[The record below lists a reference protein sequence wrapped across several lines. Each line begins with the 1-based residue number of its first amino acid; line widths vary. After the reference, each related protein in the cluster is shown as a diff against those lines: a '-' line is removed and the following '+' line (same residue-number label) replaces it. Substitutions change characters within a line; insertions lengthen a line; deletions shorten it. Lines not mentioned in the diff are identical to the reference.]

1 MSGPVGT
8 GAGAAVPV
16 VDLTLAGV
24 RVVPMRGRHLS
35 AVRAIDEVC
44 FSRPWSTALWRR
56 ELADPTRVHLVA
68 VTDVVVGHAGL
79 LTVLDEGHVTTVA
92 VRPDHQ
98 GRGVASRLLL
108 ALFAAARGRGL
119 AHLTL
124 EVRSADRRAQRLYG
138 RFGFAPAGVRA
149 AYYSEPTDDAVV
161 MWCHD
166 IDRPEVTERLELIR
180 RGLTPVTVQS
190 ADAEV
195 GDEGDGDDEVTR

>member
-1 MSGPVGT
+1 
-8 GAGAAVPV
+8 
-16 VDLTLAGV
+16 
-24 RVVPMRGRHLS
+24 MRGRHLS

-68 VTDVVVGHAGL
+68 VTDTVVGHAGL
-79 LTVLDEGHVTTVA
+79 LSVLDEGHVTTVA
-92 VRPDHQ
+92 VRPDLQ

-108 ALFAAARGRGL
+108 ALFAAARSREI

-124 EVRSADRRAQRLYG
+124 EVRAADRRAQRLYG

-149 AYYSEPTDDAVV
+149 AYYSDPTDDAVV

-166 IDRPEVTERLELIR
+166 IDRPEIAERLELIR
-180 RGLTPVTVQS
+180 RGLAPITAHPD
-190 ADAEV
+190 DAGA
-195 GDEGDGDDEVTR
+195 GDDDEVVR